1 MGRKRCLYLVTG
13 MMLSQCAETAAL
25 AQWTQ
30 FGGPDRNFTCEP
42 VELRTEWPEGGP
54 PIVWSRPLGDGY
66 SGIVVDGERLFT
78 MYREGD
84 SEVVIAVNRATGE
97 TIWEHR
103 YTEPIDRERFAG
115 RYGYGPR
122 STPLAVNGRVFV
134 IGFNGRLSCL
144 DARSGR
150 EHWNIKLLDRFSAA
164 PTRWGYA
171 NSPIAYGDD
180 VIVPVGGKD
189 AALVSLE
196 QKTGRVVWARHSFEN
211 SYSSPILISVAG
223 REQMVCL
230 MAKEIIG
237 FDPQNGD
244 LLWRHPHEGQW
255 LNNIPNPLWGEDG
268 LLFVTSEGDAGSR
281 TLQLTGD
288 KSRTR
293 VRELWASKKFRVV
306 HRNVIR
312 IGELVLGSSGDFGST
327 IFSAVNV
334 RTGEMQWRRRDVGR
348 AGILRVGNL
357 IVLLEESGRLM
368 LASPSPAGLE
378 IHASAEILGEPA
390 WTLPTLLGKR
400 LYLRD
405 QRKLMAIDLP

>member
-1 MGRKRCLYLVTG
+1 MGRNRCLYFLTG
-13 MMLSQCAETAAL
+13 MMLSLCAKTAAL

-30 FGGPDRNFTCEP
+30 FGGPRRDFTCEP
-42 VELRTEWPEGGP
+42 VELKTKWPEGGP
-54 PIVWSRPLGDGY
+54 PVIWSRPLGDGY
-66 SGIVVDGERLFT
+66 SGIVVDGGRLFT
-78 MYREGD
+78 MYRDGD
-84 SEVVIAVNRATGE
+84 SEVVIAVNPTTGA

-103 YTEPIDRERFAG
+103 YAEPIDRERFAG

-122 STPLAVNGRVFV
+122 STPLVVNGRVFA
-134 IGFNGRLSCL
+134 IGFNGRLCCL

-150 EHWNIKLLDRFSAA
+150 EHWNIKLLDHFSAA

-171 NSPIAYGDD
+171 NSPIAYGED

-189 AALVSLE
+189 AAIVSLD

-211 SYSSPILISVAG
+211 SYGSPILISVAG

-230 MAKEIIG
+230 MAKELIG
-237 FDPQNGD
+237 FDPKNGD

-288 KSRTR
+288 KSKTQ
-293 VRELWASKKFRVV
+293 VHELWASKKFRVV

-312 IGELVLGSSGDFGST
+312 IGELVFGSSGDFGST
-327 IFSAVNV
+327 VFSAVNI
-334 RTGEMQWRRRDVGR
+334 RTGEIKWRRRDVGR
-348 AGILRVGNL
+348 AGMLRVGEM

-378 IHASAEILGEPA
+378 IHASSEILSEPA
-390 WTLPTLLGKR
+390 WTIPALVGKR
-400 LYLRD
+400 LYVRD
-405 QRKLMAIDLP
+405 RGELMAIDLP